1 MRKIDKDEHVV
12 CVYPES
18 CAGPGWANQVY
29 WIIVQKD
36 GGGRMRLECIQ
47 PHEMTSEMR
56 TVFGALESLHGIAR
70 GEAAKVFGRSK

>member
-18 CAGPGWANQVY
+18 CSGPGWSNQVY
-29 WIIVQKD
+29 WVIVQKD
-36 GGGRMRLECIQ
+36 GGGKMRLESLQ
-47 PHEMTSEMR
+47 PEEITSKMW

-70 GEAAKVFGRSK
+70 EGAAKVLRRSK